1 MLQKKLKTSG
11 NAAKIL
17 LTLEMANLQDT
28 KNLAFGPVPSRRLGR
43 SLGINNI
50 PPKTCSYSCVYC
62 QVGKTNNFTV
72 DRQAFY
78 KPEDLSRAVKRKIHE
93 ATIKNERI
101 DYLTF
106 VPDGEPTLD
115 LNISTEI
122 SVLKETGMPIAVIT
136 NASLLWRD
144 DVKEDL
150 RKADFVSLKID
161 AVSEDLWRQVNRP
174 HKDLRLNMIL
184 EGIREFTEEFRGTLV
199 SETML
204 IGNIDYGN
212 EFEKIAESLKELK
225 KLNKAYIAIPTRPP
239 TENWVTRAKEDVMNS
254 AFQAFSKKLG
264 ANRVEYLMG
273 YEGNAFASTG
283 NVEEDLLSITAVH
296 PMREEAVKK
305 FLEKADVEWQV
316 VEALLS
322 ENKLVKLEY
331 EGNTY
336 YIRKLSNR
344 IS

>member
-1 MLQKKLKTSG
+1 MFQKKSKKSG
-11 NAAKIL
+11 KAVKIL
-17 LTLEMANLQDT
+17 LILEMANLQDMT
-28 KNLAFGPVPSRRLGR
+28 SLAFGPVPSRRLGR

-62 QVGKTNNFTV
+62 QVEKTNNLTV

-78 KPEDLSRAVKRKIHE
+78 KPEDLSRTVRRRVDD
-93 ATIKNERI
+93 ATARNERI

-115 LNISTEI
+115 LNLSTEL
-122 SVLKETGMPIAVIT
+122 SSLKQTRIPTAVIT

-144 DVKEDL
+144 EVRDDL
-150 RKADFVSLKID
+150 RKADFISLKVD
-161 AVSEDLWRQVNRP
+161 AVSENLWRKVNRP
-174 HKDLRLNMIL
+174 HKDLRLNMVL
-184 EGIREFTEEFRGTLV
+184 DGIRKFTEEFQGTVV

-204 IGNIDYGN
+204 IGNIAYGD
-212 EFEKIAESLKELK
+212 EFERIAEFLRELK

-239 TENWVTRAKEDVMNS
+239 TEKWVKRAKENVMNS
-254 AFQAFSKKLG
+254 AFQVFSKKLG
-264 ANRVEYLMG
+264 ASKVEYLLG

-305 FLEKADVEWQV
+305 LLKKANTEWQV
-316 VEALLS
+316 VEKLLG
-322 ENKLVKLEY
+322 ENKLVALEY

-336 YIRKLSNR
+336 YLRKPSHT
-344 IS
+344 

>member
-1 MLQKKLKTSG
+1 
-11 NAAKIL
+11 
-17 LTLEMANLQDT
+17 MANLQNMKT
-28 KNLAFGPVPSRRLGR
+28 LVFGPVPSRRLGR

-50 PPKTCSYSCVYC
+50 LPKTCTYSCVYC
-62 QVGKTNNFTV
+62 QVGKTTNKTV

-78 KPEDLSRAVKRKIHE
+78 KPEELTREVKRKNNKV
-93 ATIKNERI
+93 TVRNEKI

-115 LNISTEI
+115 LNISEEI
-122 SVLKETGMPIAVIT
+122 LSLKQTGMPTAVIT

-150 RKADFVSLKID
+150 QEADFVSLKVD
-161 AVSEDLWRQVNRP
+161 AVSEGLWRRVNRP
-174 HKDLRLNMIL
+174 HKDIKLNMVL
-184 EGIREFTEEFRGTLV
+184 KGIREFTEEFRGTLV

-204 IGNIDYGN
+204 IGNTDYGN
-212 EFEKIAESLKELK
+212 EFERIAEFLAELK

-239 TENWVTRAKEDVMNS
+239 TEKWVKRAKEDVINA
-254 AFQAFSKKLG
+254 AFQVFSKKLG
-264 ANRVEYLMG
+264 ASRVEYLVD

-305 FLEKADVEWQV
+305 LLKKADADWQV
-316 VEALLS
+316 IEKLLG
-322 ENKLVKLEY
+322 ENKLVELEY

-336 YIRKLSNR
+336 YLRKTQCK
-344 IS
+344 

>member
-1 MLQKKLKTSG
+1 
-11 NAAKIL
+11 
-17 LTLEMANLQDT
+17 MANLQDI

-43 SLGINNI
+43 SLGTNNI

-62 QVGKTNNFTV
+62 QVGKTNNITV
-72 DRQAFY
+72 ERRAFY
-78 KPEDLSRAVKRKIHE
+78 KPEDLSRAVRRKVDE
-93 ATIKNERI
+93 ATARNERI

-115 LNISTEI
+115 LNMSKEI
-122 SVLKETGMPIAVIT
+122 SSLKQTGIPTAVIT

-150 RKADFVSLKID
+150 QKADFVSLKVD
-161 AVSEDLWRQVNRP
+161 AVSEDLWRKVNRP
-174 HKDLRLNMIL
+174 HKALKLNVVL
-184 EGIREFTEEFRGTLV
+184 EGIREFTEEFRGTVV

-204 IGNIDYGN
+204 IGNIDYGD
-212 EFEKIAESLKELK
+212 EFERIAEFLTELK
-225 KLNKAYIAIPTRPP
+225 KLNKAYIATPTRPP
-239 TENWVTRAKEDVMNS
+239 TEKWVKRAKENAIND

-264 ANRVEYLMG
+264 ASRVEYLMG

-305 FLEKADVEWQV
+305 LLKKAAADWQV
-316 VEALLS
+316 VEKLLG
-322 ENKLVKLEY
+322 ENKLVELEY
-331 EGNTY
+331 EGNIY
-336 YIRKLSNR
+336 YMRKLSHK
-344 IS
+344 

>member
-1 MLQKKLKTSG
+1 MSQKKLKTSG
-11 NAAKIL
+11 KAVKTL
-17 LTLEMANLQDT
+17 LISEMANLQDT
-28 KNLAFGPVPSRRLGR
+28 APLVFGPVPSRRLGR

-62 QVGKTNNFTV
+62 QVGKTTNITV

-78 KPEDLSRAVKRKIHE
+78 KPEELSRAVRRKVDE
-93 ATIKNERI
+93 ATARNEKI

-115 LNISTEI
+115 LNISKEI
-122 SVLKETGMPIAVIT
+122 SSLKQTGIPIAVIT

-150 RKADFVSLKID
+150 RKADFISLKVD
-161 AVSEDLWRQVNRP
+161 AVSEDLWRKINRP
-174 HKDLRLNMIL
+174 HKDLRLNIVL
-184 EGIREFTEEFRGTLV
+184 EGIREFTEAFRGTVV

-204 IGNIDYGN
+204 IGNIDYRD
-212 EFEKIAESLKELK
+212 EFERIAEFLTELN

-239 TENWVTRAKEDVMNS
+239 TENWVKRAKEDVINA

-264 ANRVEYLMG
+264 ATRVEYLVG

-305 FLEKADVEWQV
+305 LLEKADADWQV
-316 VEALLS
+316 VETLVG
-322 ENKLVKLEY
+322 ENKLVELKY
-331 EGNTY
+331 EGNKY
-336 YIRKLSNR
+336 YMRKLPHK
-344 IS
+344 